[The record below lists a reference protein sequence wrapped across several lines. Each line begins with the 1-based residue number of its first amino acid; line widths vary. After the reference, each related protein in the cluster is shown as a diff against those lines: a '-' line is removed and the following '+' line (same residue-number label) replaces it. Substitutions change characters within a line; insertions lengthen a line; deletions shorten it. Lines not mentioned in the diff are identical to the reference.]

1 MDFSSR
7 STVEEYMDDPDL
19 EKESFRKAYLDIN
32 RVNTLLGGTNITLR
46 AIKDLMEIHPKES
59 YTIYDMGCGDGHLL
73 REVVKAFADSDIKLD
88 LVGFDLRD
96 DVLQLATENSQAHDF
111 ISFKKEN
118 ILTIKDLPKCDI
130 LLCTL
135 TMHHFKEKDILT
147 FIKKFLEIARVGII
161 INDLERSKLAYHL
174 FKVFSLFF
182 IKSTIAKRDGL
193 ISVSKGFRKLE
204 LKQMAS
210 NFKNVQHHIAW
221 KWAFRYLWVMRTV
234 QPN

>member
-7 STVEEYMDDPDL
+7 STVEEHMDDPNL

-32 RVNTLLGGTNITLR
+32 RVNTLLGGTNITIK
-46 AIKDLMEIHPKES
+46 AIKDLMRIHPKKS

-73 REVVKAFADSDIKLD
+73 REVAKAFADSDIKLN
-88 LVGFDLRD
+88 LVGFDLSED
-96 DVLQLATENSQAHDF
+96 ILQLAREGSQSYDS
-111 ISFKKEN
+111 ISFKKAN
-118 ILTIKDLPKCDI
+118 ILTLGGLPHCDI

-135 TMHHFKEKDILT
+135 TMHHFLEEDILL
-147 FIKKFLEIARVGII
+147 FIKKFLGLAELGVV
-161 INDLERSKLAYHL
+161 INDLERSKLAYVL
-174 FKVFSLFF
+174 FKIFSFF
-182 IKSTIAKRDGL
+182 FVKSTIAKRDGL

-210 NFKNVQHHIAW
+210 NFKNVHHNIAW
-221 KWAFRYLWVMRTV
+221 KWAFRYLWVMRPI